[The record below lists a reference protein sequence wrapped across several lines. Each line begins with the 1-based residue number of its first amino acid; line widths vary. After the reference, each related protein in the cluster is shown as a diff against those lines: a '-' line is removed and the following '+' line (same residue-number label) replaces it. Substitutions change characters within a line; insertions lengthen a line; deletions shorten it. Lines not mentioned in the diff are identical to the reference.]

1 MEIEVGEYV
10 RTKNGLIGK
19 VNKIELAGSGVRFG
33 GEYLSETII
42 QFNDGKVYERRV
54 KEKDIIKHSFN
65 LIDLIEVGDYVN
77 GNIVTDKYLFAGEKP
92 VIEIERNDTNCKCLC
107 EKDIKSI
114 LTHELYEANA
124 YKVKGE

>member
-1 MEIEVGEYV
+1 MVIEIGEYV

-19 VNKIELAGSGVRFG
+19 VNKIELAGSGVRYG
-33 GEYLSETII
+33 GEYLSNTII

-54 KEKDIIKHSFN
+54 NEKDIIKHSFN

-77 GNIVTDKYLFAGEKP
+77 GNIVTDKYLFAGEKS
-92 VIEIERNDTNCKCLC
+92 VIEIERNDTKCKCLC

-114 LTHELYEANA
+114 LTHEVFEANA
-124 YKVKGE
+124 YKV